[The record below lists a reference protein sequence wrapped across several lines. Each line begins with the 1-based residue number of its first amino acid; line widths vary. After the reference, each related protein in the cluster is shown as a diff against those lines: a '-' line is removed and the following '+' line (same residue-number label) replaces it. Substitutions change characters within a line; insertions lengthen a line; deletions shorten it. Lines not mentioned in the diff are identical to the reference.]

1 MSKNGIFVNTR
12 YIETGKLI
20 KLLCSKKYTFRFP
33 NTNIRIYFESSS
45 QDKLESP
52 MTTSLLTNKVVMT
65 AETPTPTQ
73 TPTTTKKLS
82 STSLSSIS
90 SLSSNSNSNNSSTS
104 TSPSPTV
111 QQQQQQQTAPIA
123 IHHPHL
129 QQAVHSSNKIAQ
141 ILMQKQMQML
151 QHQQQQKQ
159 QHEHNNALY
168 QTHNHLQQSF
178 SQSLRNPHPHHHLHN
193 HNQHNNHQMS
203 QDIGEEDDS
212 SSNDGGLNCSKQYGK
227 QQSSIPPTTTTTTA
241 TATTAASPPLF
252 KHQPN
257 PHHQMNGINSTAKK
271 PPYSYAQLI
280 AQAISSS
287 NEQQLTLSQ
296 IYSYIS
302 KKFGYYRLDDKG
314 WQNSI
319 RHNLSLNR
327 NFVKIARQ
335 TNEPGK
341 GSFWRIEPTS
351 EIKVIEQAFSRK
363 SRSSTPNRITLTQI
377 QSQSQQQRQ
386 VNQNQSVGGL
396 SGLNSTDSP
405 SPDQSR
411 DSNCSFNNNQ
421 DEEDEVPEDEEEY
434 KIDEDLDQYHDDD
447 DDDEHEEMDNLV
459 VNEVVVVHD
468 ENDVAAQAKVS
479 TEKEEPVKTVTTVAV
494 AAAAAAAA
502 PDSDQHHQLFKAII
516 NQFQMSNNGNEPIG
530 LNGSSGKNIVQVI
543 CQQLFQQQN
552 HEQEKYQIL
561 SKLVSDQNATTLL
574 EKEITSNLTEPE
586 TSSNLLKRTI
596 SQVND
601 DDETNEPQSETSP
614 LPLTDNNSKMQKNS
628 F

>member
-1 MSKNGIFVNTR
+1 
-12 YIETGKLI
+12 
-20 KLLCSKKYTFRFP
+20 
-33 NTNIRIYFESSS
+33 
-45 QDKLESP
+45 
-52 MTTSLLTNKVVMT
+52 
-65 AETPTPTQ
+65 
-73 TPTTTKKLS
+73 
-82 STSLSSIS
+82 
-90 SLSSNSNSNNSSTS
+90 
-104 TSPSPTV
+104 
-111 QQQQQQQTAPIA
+111 
-123 IHHPHL
+123 
-129 QQAVHSSNKIAQ
+129 
-141 ILMQKQMQML
+141 
-151 QHQQQQKQ
+151 
-159 QHEHNNALY
+159 
-168 QTHNHLQQSF
+168 
-178 SQSLRNPHPHHHLHN
+178 
-193 HNQHNNHQMS
+193 
-203 QDIGEEDDS
+203 
-212 SSNDGGLNCSKQYGK
+212 
-227 QQSSIPPTTTTTTA
+227 
-241 TATTAASPPLF
+241 
-252 KHQPN
+252 
-257 PHHQMNGINSTAKK
+257 
-271 PPYSYAQLI
+271 
-280 AQAISSS
+280 
-287 NEQQLTLSQ
+287 
-296 IYSYIS
+296 
-302 KKFGYYRLDDKG
+302 
-314 WQNSI
+314 
-319 RHNLSLNR
+319 
-327 NFVKIARQ
+327 
-335 TNEPGK
+335 
-341 GSFWRIEPTS
+341 
-351 EIKVIEQAFSRK
+351 
-363 SRSSTPNRITLTQI
+363 
-377 QSQSQQQRQ
+377 
-386 VNQNQSVGGL
+386 L

-468 ENDVAAQAKVS
+468 ENDVAAQAQVS